1 MNTNNNNSADELNL
15 LRIIKSLCVT
25 KIRSPMSTEQTKAWL
40 NQFDKGPE
48 KILALLILRFLIYRT
63 SDQLKSSL
71 KQAFKSAATNFI
83 PSAYIAENIEWRDVL
98 TGKVAGLSFCYGP
111 AKQDDTRPGK
121 SGEVISRLLKF
132 CIPLDESQLV
142 YPDKLLEL
150 KENQRYLL
158 IDDGIYTGT
167 QLTTFIREGG
177 GFMVGNG
184 QAGIVVG
191 LAHEE
196 AIQNLQKAFPS
207 IPIFYG
213 EKITPKECFVEM
225 SAEWVSNGLWQFSD
239 TSPLDQ
245 YNAVVEK
252 KGNFENPAPL
262 GFGNLGC
269 MIAYEHGIPDNS
281 LQLLWGKSDTWNPL
295 FER

>member
-1 MNTNNNNSADELNL
+1 MITNNSNSADELNL

-71 KQAFKSAATNFI
+71 KQAFKSAATSFI
-83 PSAYIAENIEWRDVL
+83 PTGYTPDNIDWRDVL
-98 TGKVAGLSFCYGP
+98 TGKIADLKFSYGP
-111 AKQDDTRPGK
+111 AKHDDTRPGK

-132 CIPLDESQLV
+132 CIPLDDQQLI
-142 YPDKLLEL
+142 YPDKLSKLN
-150 KENQRYLL
+150 ENQRYLL

-167 QLTTFIREGG
+167 QLSIFIREGG
-177 GFMVGNG
+177 SFMVGNG

-196 AIQNLQKAFPS
+196 AIQNLQKAFSS

-213 EKITPKECFVEM
+213 EKITPKECFVEI
-225 SAEWVSNGLWQFSD
+225 STEWVSNGLWQFSD
-239 TSPLDQ
+239 ISPIDQ
-245 YNAVVEK
+245 YNAIVEK